1 MKATR
6 IFKATA
12 LAALLLAG
20 TASAALAQDQL
31 VSGEPYF
38 GFFEGV
44 TIQANG
50 PVITEELATEAP
62 SRLVQVEGRSIRV
75 DQLNV
80 IELAGLYPEAF
91 VGQPEV
97 ETNGNLTAIAK
108 ASTGF
113 PEAQSGEEMS
123 AIVDRLIGLVK
134 GWVGA
139 DQTVSQ

>member
-12 LAALLLAG
+12 LTSLLLAG
-20 TASAALAQDQL
+20 TAGTALAQDQL

-50 PVITEELATEAP
+50 PVITEERATEAP
-62 SRLVQVEGRSIRV
+62 SRLVQVEGRSILLG
-75 DQLNV
+75 QLNAT
-80 IELAGLYPEAF
+80 ELAGLNPEAF
-91 VGQPEV
+91 LGLPEV

-108 ASTGF
+108 VSMGL
-113 PEAQSGEEMS
+113 PEAQSGEEIS
-123 AIVDRLIGLVK
+123 AIANRIIGLVK

-139 DQTVSQ
+139 DQTDSQ